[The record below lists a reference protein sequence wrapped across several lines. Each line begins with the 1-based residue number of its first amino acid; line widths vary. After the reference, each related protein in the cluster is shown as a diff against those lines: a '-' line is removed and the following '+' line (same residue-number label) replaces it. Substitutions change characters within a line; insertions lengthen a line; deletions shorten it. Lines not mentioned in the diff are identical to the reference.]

1 MYARADISGP
11 SHTSSSITALV
22 PQDKVLFVEDILFSH
37 YHPYLAEG
45 DLAGWQ
51 QALTELEKT
60 SATTIVPGHGPVSS
74 VSDLRDM
81 QEYLRVFDAQA
92 RRLCA
97 GKTAADAPTVAEELM
112 KLLPEQGR
120 TELAVMVQGN
130 PTARYLPRP

>member
-1 MYARADISGP
+1 M
-11 SHTSSSITALV
+11 
-22 PQDKVLFVEDILFSH
+22 EDILFSH

-81 QEYLRVFDAQA
+81 QEYLRVFDSTSTVRKTMLLIINDL
-92 RRLCA
+92 RRRQMVLA
-97 GKTAADAPTVAEELM
+97 LHFRPPGFSVHSFSLKVGGTATPAAMSALWAWPSS
-112 KLLPEQGR
+112 
-120 TELAVMVQGN
+120 
-130 PTARYLPRP
+130 